1 MSKVWFILG
10 AGRGIGKNIAK
21 AALATGKAVMAT
33 GITKEVHQ

>member
-21 AALATGKAVMAT
+21 AALAAGKAVMAT
-33 GITKEVHQ
+33 GITKETHQ